1 MDRPT
6 WGLAK
11 TLGFVAGCFGVGGVF
26 AAVMMLTTNMGWSVL
41 AISLFVSG
49 FVSAAG
55 VHSAR
60 PRAERPIH
68 VAWGSAFFVLALLW
82 VFTEPA
88 QPDTP
93 ELSYEVSRPP
103 PVVSH
108 PPGVFVAGH
117 SWASPVVPQGLTVC
131 EAAAVAAIM
140 CVNAAA
146 VTTCATASVLVRRC
160 QEARATGAREF
171 EQQG

>member
-26 AAVMMLTTNMGWSVL
+26 AAVMVLTTNMGWSVL
-41 AISLFVSG
+41 TVSLFVSG

-68 VAWGSAFFVLALLW
+68 VAWGSAFFVLALHW
-82 VFTEPA
+82 VFT
-88 QPDTP
+88 
-93 ELSYEVSRPP
+93 
-103 PVVSH
+103 
-108 PPGVFVAGH
+108 
-117 SWASPVVPQGLTVC
+117 
-131 EAAAVAAIM
+131 
-140 CVNAAA
+140 
-146 VTTCATASVLVRRC
+146 
-160 QEARATGAREF
+160 
-171 EQQG
+171 